1 MCDMEQRF
9 HTENINLL
17 AQSSKELIYEVYW
30 CGFKRL
36 WRF

>member
-17 AQSSKELIYEVYW
+17 TQSSKELIYDVYW
-30 CGFKRL
+30 RNFKRL
-36 WRF
+36 RRL